1 MVERDANLNNP
12 TSVKGVQLSAAD
24 THDVRRQKFARIIL
38 DAMYQFLGL
47 LDVDGTVLEINRSAL
62 EGAGIALD
70 DVVGKPFW
78 ETRWWAVSD
87 DAREQVRNMVEQAA
101 QGHFIRRD
109 MEVFGDLHGEKS
121 IIVDFSLTPIR
132 DDQGRVAF
140 LLPEGRNISE
150 KVAIEAE
157 LTRKNGELQQALER
171 LREIDG
177 FKTKFFANVSHELRT
192 PLTLILGPVEQL
204 LKESRQLGERER
216 ARLATVQRNA
226 RSLLQQVNDLL
237 DLARIDADK
246 MPLAYVDAHL
256 PALLQEVAAGFA
268 AKAEERNIAFHLDCP
283 ARLQADV
290 DRAKLARVLAN
301 LLSNAFKFTPP
312 GGRIRC
318 SLCPV
323 SNDRFLLSVQDNGP
337 GVPAEL
343 KDLIFAR
350 FAQAPSEVSG
360 YGSGLGLNIV
370 KEFVELHL
378 GTVVVLDAAG
388 GGAIFQVEMPM
399 RAPQGT
405 FVREMGE
412 CTSPALRPVPG
423 ELARALP
430 GELPTELPDGL
441 PVGFQ
446 GGLPGAPLPLPPLA
460 HRPELPHVLVVED
473 NPDLLHFL
481 HDVLADSYNVTLAAD
496 GAAGMAAALACPPDL
511 VITDLMMP
519 QVDGMQLMRALRR
532 MDQFHQVP
540 AIILTARA
548 DDSLRDNL
556 LEEFVQDYLTKPF
569 SPQELR
575 ARVRNLIT
583 VKRSVELLQSE
594 LATQASDVGE
604 LTSELVT
611 HRKFL
616 QESLHALQVSE
627 RRWQGFYDNTT
638 VGIAMADGQG
648 RVLIANPALQ
658 NMLGY
663 SESEIKGVS
672 LIEIT
677 EASER
682 SMTERNVH
690 GLMDGIVSSYQLEKR
705 YEKRNGGYLWA
716 NVSASRIPAIE
727 GDGPWLAA
735 IVQDISTRKQAES
748 ELAATQTELVRVS
761 RFTAMGELAASIAHE
776 VNQPLSAI
784 ATNSQAALR
793 WISRD
798 TPDLGEVVAAL
809 NRVYRD
815 ANLAGDVIARI
826 RNFLSRGGIKHER
839 IAVQH
844 ILYDLLRMLH
854 TLFQTSGVQVSLLV
868 SPALPSLNADKVQLQ
883 QVLLNLMVNAVEAMR
898 EQPAGQ
904 RMLSISAIEQA
915 TQGIVFS
922 VCDSGPGIA
931 PEMQPKIFDALF
943 STKSDG
949 LGMGL
954 AISRS
959 IVENHGGWLRLE
971 PDCGT
976 GACFRFNIP
985 LLP

>member
-1 MVERDANLNNP
+1 MTSL
-12 TSVKGVQLSAAD
+12 SVKGVQLSVAD
-24 THDVRRQKFARIIL
+24 TDDVRRQKFARIIL

-70 DVVGKPFW
+70 DVVGRPFW
-78 ETRWWAVSD
+78 EARWWAVSD
-87 DAREQVRNMVEQAA
+87 DAREQVRNMVAHAA

-204 LKESRQLGERER
+204 LKESSPLGERER
-216 ARLATVQRNA
+216 ARLVTVQRNA

-246 MPLAYVDAHL
+246 MPLAYVDTHL
-256 PALLQEVAAGFA
+256 PGLLQEVAASFA
-268 AKAEERNIAFHLDCP
+268 VNAEERSITFHIDCP

-290 DRAKLARVLAN
+290 DRAKLARVVAN

-318 SLCPV
+318 SLHLV
-323 SNDRFLLSVQDNGP
+323 ANDRFLLSVQDNGP

-350 FAQAPSEVSG
+350 FAQAPSDVSG

-370 KEFVELHL
+370 KEFVELHH

-388 GGAIFQVEMPM
+388 GGAIFQVEMPI

-405 FVREMGE
+405 FVREMGDHAP
-412 CTSPALRPVPG
+412 PALHHVP
-423 ELARALP
+423 
-430 GELPTELPDGL
+430 
-441 PVGFQ
+441 
-446 GGLPGAPLPLPPLA
+446 GGLPALPLPPLA
-460 HRPELPHVLVVED
+460 HRPALPHVLVVED

-481 HDVLADSYNVTLAAD
+481 HDVLADSYNVTLAAN

-519 QVDGMQLMRALRR
+519 QVDGMQLIQQLRR
-532 MDQFHQVP
+532 MVQFQQVP
-540 AIILTARA
+540 AIVLTARA
-548 DDSLRDNL
+548 DDALRDNL

-575 ARVRNLIT
+575 ARVHNLVT
-583 VKRSVELLQSE
+583 VKRSVELLQGE
-594 LATQASDVGE
+594 LASQASDVGE
-604 LTSELVT
+604 LTAALVT

-616 QESLHALQVSE
+616 QESLHALQISE
-627 RRWQGFYDNTT
+627 RRWSGLYENTA
-638 VGIAMADGQG
+638 VGIAMADGEG
-648 RVLIANPALQ
+648 RILIANPALQ
-658 NMLGY
+658 TMLGY
-663 SESEIKGVS
+663 GEREIKGVS

-682 SMTERNVH
+682 TLTERNVH
-690 GLMDGIVSSYQLEKR
+690 GLMVGIMQSYQLEKR

-716 NVSASRIPAIE
+716 NVSASRIPAVE
-727 GDGPWLAA
+727 GDGPWLAV
-735 IVQDISTRKQAES
+735 IVHDISARKQAES

-793 WISRD
+793 WMSRD
-798 TPDLGEVVAAL
+798 TPDLGEVAAAL

-844 ILYDLLRMLH
+844 ILYDLLRMLN
-854 TLFQTSGVQVSLLV
+854 TLFQASSVQVTVLV
-868 SPALPSLNADKVQLQ
+868 SPALPYLNADKVQLQ

-898 EQPAGQ
+898 EQPTGQ
-904 RMLSISAIEQA
+904 RMLSISVTVQA
-915 TQGIVFS
+915 SQGIVFS

-971 PDCGT
+971 PDAGT
-976 GACFRFNIP
+976 GTCFRFNIP

>member
-1 MVERDANLNNP
+1 MVVQRTEQNLN
-12 TSVKGVQLSAAD
+12 TSVKGLQLSP
-24 THDVRRQKFARIIL
+24 HDSGEVRRQKFARIIL

-47 LDVDGTVLEINRSAL
+47 LDVNGTVLEINRSAL
-62 EGAGIALD
+62 EGAGIALEH
-70 DVVGKPFW
+70 VVGKPFW
-78 ETRWWAVSD
+78 EARWWAVSD
-87 DAREQVRNMVEQAA
+87 DARAQVRSMVEHAA

-121 IIVDFSLTPIR
+121 IFVDFSLTPIR
-132 DDQGRVAF
+132 DDHGRVAF

-150 KVAIEAE
+150 KVAIQAE

-204 LKESRQLGERER
+204 LKEPSQLGERER
-216 ARLATVQRNA
+216 ARLTTVQRNA

-246 MPLAYVDAHL
+246 MPLAYVHVNL
-256 PALLQEVAAGFA
+256 IGLLQEIAAAFA
-268 AKAEERNIAFHLDCP
+268 ATVEERSIVFQIDSPSELW
-283 ARLQADV
+283 ADV
-290 DRAKLARVLAN
+290 DRAKFVRIVAN
-301 LLSNAFKFTPP
+301 LLANAFKFTQV
-312 GGRIRC
+312 GARIRC
-318 SLCPV
+318 SLHRV

-343 KDLIFAR
+343 KELIFAR
-350 FAQAPSEVSG
+350 FAQAPSDVSS

-370 KEFVELHL
+370 KEFVELHY

-388 GGAIFQVEMPM
+388 GGAIFQVEMPIQ
-399 RAPQGT
+399 APPGSFIRQLGH
-405 FVREMGE
+405 
-412 CTSPALRPVPG
+412 SAPPALRQHPDH
-423 ELARALP
+423 LP
-430 GELPTELPDGL
+430 SLQNMPS
-441 PVGFQ
+441 
-446 GGLPGAPLPLPPLA
+446 PPLA
-460 HRPELPHVLVVED
+460 QRAGLPHVLVVED
-473 NPDLLHFL
+473 NQDLLQFL
-481 HDVLADSYNVTLAAD
+481 HDVLIDNYNVTLAGN
-496 GAAGMAAALACPPDL
+496 GAAAMQAALKHPPDL

-519 QVDGMQLMRALRR
+519 EVDGMQLIRELRG
-532 MDQFHQVP
+532 MAQFRQVP
-540 AIILTARA
+540 AIVLTARA
-548 DDSLRDNL
+548 DDSLRNNL

-575 ARVRNLIT
+575 ARVHNLIT
-583 VKRSVELLQSE
+583 VKRSVELLQGE
-594 LATQASDVGE
+594 LASQASDVGE
-604 LTSELVT
+604 LTEALVT

-616 QESLHALQVSE
+616 QDSVHALQISE
-627 RRWQGFYDNTT
+627 RRWLGLYENTA
-638 VGIAMADGQG
+638 VGIAMADGEG
-648 RVLIANPALQ
+648 HILIANPALQ
-658 NMLGY
+658 KMLDY
-663 SESEIKGVS
+663 SEIEIRGVS

-682 SMTERNVH
+682 TVTERNVH
-690 GLMDGIVSSYQLEKR
+690 GLMDGIVPSYQLEKR

-716 NVSASRIPAIE
+716 NVSVSRIPAVDD
-727 GDGPWLAA
+727 DGPLLAV
-735 IVQDISTRKQAES
+735 IVEDISSRKRAES
-748 ELAATQTELVRVS
+748 ELAATQSELVRVS

-793 WISRD
+793 WMSRD
-798 TPDLGEVVAAL
+798 TPDLPEVVAAL
-809 NRVYRD
+809 NRVNRD
-815 ANLAGDVIARI
+815 ANLAGDVITRI
-826 RNFLSRGGIKHER
+826 RNFLSRGGINHER
-839 IAVQH
+839 IAVQS

-854 TLFQTSGVQVSLLV
+854 AMFQESSVQVTVLA
-868 SPALPSLNADKVQLQ
+868 SPALPYLNADKVQLQ

-898 EQPAGQ
+898 EQPLDQ
-904 RMLSISAIEQA
+904 RLLSIAVTEQS

-922 VCDSGPGIA
+922 VCDSGSGIPA
-931 PEMQPKIFDALF
+931 ELQPKIFDALF

-949 LGMGL
+949 MGMGL

-971 PDCGT
+971 PQGST

-985 LLP
+985 LQP